1 MSHVGEPS
9 ISESVTDSSLP
20 HQPPLLLFP
29 LLLTIMGNA
38 KERNKVYEAFPTKTT
53 QTPSTCLGDGHCS
66 VHLVQKSP
74 RPPPFL
80 RPVETQGA
88 GQDADTLLPALSG
101 PSVGGQAQLVHLSL
115 SL

>member
-9 ISESVTDSSLP
+9 ISESVTDPSLP

-29 LLLTIMGNA
+29 LLLTMMGNA

-66 VHLVQKSP
+66 VHLVQQSP

-101 PSVGGQAQLVHLSL
+101 PSVGGQTQLIHLSL